1 MQIGKGDEYKSELDY
16 VTTQKVHIDAPRGL
30 MYDARDRVVV
40 DNSLELSVT
49 YTNPGDHTEKEQLEL
64 ARKLANII
72 HFELEMPSFRDKQEY
87 YYANL
92 ELNERKAL
100 LDGGVFEQDDSRSE
114 YERIIEQITEQ
125 MVEDYSAEEDA
136 IYIFSQM
143 ARGSKGVPHRIKQSI
158 TDREANQLAERLD
171 KLPSIDMQ
179 RDSKRT
185 YVYGDTLRSLFG
197 RVGPIQSE
205 ETEVYLTKGYERSDL
220 VGTSYLELAYENV
233 LKGQKGERTLTRQS
247 NGNEQ
252 QKTTV
257 SEEVG
262 SRGNDLVLTIDMA
275 YQQLLDQSVKK
286 HVEEN
291 RGRFVEDASA
301 YAVVINENRGHFSVE
316 WLCRP

>member
-1 MQIGKGDEYKSELDY
+1 MGPKEFL
-16 VTTQKVHIDAPRGL
+16 TGL
-30 MYDARDRVVV
+30 
-40 DNSLELSVT
+40 N
-49 YTNPGDHTEKEQLEL
+49 NPLQTEK
-64 ARKLANII
+64 
-72 HFELEMPSFRDKQEY
+72 
-87 YYANL
+87 
-92 ELNERKAL
+92 
-100 LDGGVFEQDDSRSE
+100 
-114 YERIIEQITEQ
+114 T
-125 MVEDYSAEEDA
+125 
-136 IYIFSQM
+136 
-143 ARGSKGVPHRIKQSI
+143 
-158 TDREANQLAERLD
+158 NQLAERLD

>member
-143 ARGSKGVPHRIKQSI
+143 ARWV
-158 TDREANQLAERLD
+158 
-171 KLPSIDMQ
+171 Q
-179 RDSKRT
+179 RSSSPD
-185 YVYGDTLRSLFG
+185 
-197 RVGPIQSE
+197 
-205 ETEVYLTKGYERSDL
+205 
-220 VGTSYLELAYENV
+220 
-233 LKGQKGERTLTRQS
+233 
-247 NGNEQ
+247 
-252 QKTTV
+252 
-257 SEEVG
+257 
-262 SRGNDLVLTIDMA
+262 
-275 YQQLLDQSVKK
+275 
-286 HVEEN
+286 
-291 RGRFVEDASA
+291 
-301 YAVVINENRGHFSVE
+301 
-316 WLCRP
+316 